1 MVYCYHYQVEFQK
14 RGNKFCKE
22 IKNYQ
27 VESFEPDFENA
38 LINEVI
44 LQFLRNFNN
53 KSYVGE
59 YSIEKISFIGCEK
72 QEVERC

>member
-14 RGNKFCKE
+14 RGNKFCRE

-44 LQFLRNFNN
+44 LQFLRNYNG

>member
-1 MVYCYHYQVEFQK
+1 MIYRYHYQVEFQK

-44 LQFLRNFNN
+44 LQFLRQYNG

-72 QEVERC
+72 QEG